1 MKDTACVR
9 LCVCVQVYSVICMRC
24 SNVTVLLNYVKQ
36 RFSLLRDGHLGFYV
50 LCRYNGRQI
59 SNNGTCES
67 LVQWSMTSRI
77 HREI

>member
-50 LCRYNGRQI
+50 L
-59 SNNGTCES
+59 
-67 LVQWSMTSRI
+67 
-77 HREI
+77 